1 MLTALSQ
8 FFDAYV
14 FGHDRASLLAELYAQ
29 RTATETKLAG
39 LEAAAPEDNDPALLD
54 TLPVAAGI
62 LDRAPARIKE
72 ALLAAFQVQALYN
85 NDDDQVTIR
94 AALTADTP
102 RTVAALL
109 TDPRT
114 DDDSPADP
122 ATSNN
127 AMSHLGSA
135 PKRGVTVHNN

>member
-1 MLTALSQ
+1 M
-8 FFDAYV
+8 
-14 FGHDRASLLAELYAQ
+14 
-29 RTATETKLAG
+29 
-39 LEAAAPEDNDPALLD
+39 
-54 TLPVAAGI
+54 
-62 LDRAPARIKE
+62 
-72 ALLAAFQVQALYN
+72 QALYN

-135 PKRGVTVHNN
+135 PNPRVTIHNDWHRKNAARIAGFAFRGAMVAGQAGGRW